1 MWGLDRLES
10 ADAADEGGERF
21 PLPPAPVEDDSL
33 RRALPRIIAAAMIG
47 ALLGVGAKAIMRP
60 TYGASAEILIEP
72 NPAKDLPGD
81 LTPKSVDSNS
91 AINFVES
98 QMGVIT
104 SAPVM
109 ARALRALNPKA
120 GAADDAAALLAFQ
133 RGISVTRA
141 DRSLVVD
148 VTAKAS
154 TPQDAANDANAVVAA
169 YVAEDSDSRAKAAN
183 DLTATLTARIVDRR
197 RALKEAE
204 DKVVAFRA
212 ENGLEGAHDPKILDR
227 TLSDASVALNAAAT
241 QAAEAEARLKQLDAA
256 PRDLSAIVA
265 TGDDPQ
271 SKRLTALIEAQRAA
285 HDDAA
290 KLQGTLGDRH
300 PDLVAARQRAALA
313 DKRVEAALADVRRT
327 LRAQADVAAA
337 QSSALQ
343 ARLEGQSAQAGKI
356 GDSTQRLKTLEAD
369 VESARTTLQAFETR
383 AQEAIQTAF
392 LPADGVRIVA
402 PARAPPASGGP
413 LGYIAFAVAGAL
425 AAMLAAFGLV
435 MARAAYAAG
444 GGADQDEEFSVP
456 RAPLP
461 RGLSA
466 QASANADAMLDQYD
480 RDPDGAFAAAI
491 DRVFAHMGGAGAI
504 LVTGRRKGAGRSTIA
519 ANLARAAA
527 AAGKRTLLIES
538 EDGGA
543 YAHVAR
549 DGLEKGRIDLAGG
562 ARIAYRVADSQ
573 GDLHVAPHG
582 SDAAA
587 DGPHRRFA
595 RADFDVVVIDGPL
608 ASSPAAADLA
618 AAADCVIAVERKS
631 LVPMPPFVAFAR
643 PAASP
648 GRRARVVNFAA

>member
-1 MWGLDRLES
+1 MWGLDRLKS
-10 ADAADEGGERF
+10 ADAADEGGERS
-21 PLPPAPVEDDSL
+21 PLPPALLDDDWL
-33 RRALPRIIAAAMIG
+33 PRALPKIIAAALIG
-47 ALLGVGAKAIMRP
+47 ALLGAGAKAVMRP
-60 TYGASAEILIEP
+60 TYSASAQILIEP

-81 LTPKSVDSNS
+81 LAPQSFDSNS

-109 ARALRALNPKA
+109 ARALQALDPK
-120 GAADDAAALLAFQ
+120 GSAANDPAALVGFQ

-154 TPQDAANDANAVVAA
+154 TPQDAAANANAVVAA
-169 YVAEDSDSRAKAAN
+169 YIGEDSDSRAKAAN

-197 RALKEAE
+197 RALKEAQ

-227 TLSDASVALNAAAT
+227 TLSDASVALSAAT
-241 QAAEAEARLKQLDAA
+241 AQAAEALARLKQLDAA
-256 PRDLSAIVA
+256 PRDLSAVVA

-271 SKRLTALIEAQRAA
+271 SKRLAGLIEAQRAA
-285 HDDAA
+285 RDDAA
-290 KLQGTLGDRH
+290 KLEGTLGDRH

-313 DKRVEAALADVRRT
+313 DKRVADGLADLRRA
-327 LRAQADVAAA
+327 LRAQANASAA
-337 QSSALQ
+337 QRSALQ
-343 ARLEGQSAQAGKI
+343 ARLDGQSAEAGKI
-356 GDSTQRLKTLEAD
+356 DDSAERLKTLEAD
-369 VESARTTLQAFETR
+369 VESARVTLEAFETR
-383 AQEAIQTAF
+383 AQQAIQTAF
-392 LPADGVRIVA
+392 LPADAVRIVA

-413 LGYIAFAVAGAL
+413 LGYVAWAIAGAL
-425 AAMLAAFGLV
+425 AATLATFGFI
-435 MARAAYAAG
+435 MARAAFAADG
-444 GGADQDEEFSVP
+444 GGEQDEEFSVP

-466 QASANADAMLDQYD
+466 QGSVNAGAMLDQYD

-491 DRVFAHMGGAGAI
+491 DRVFAYAGEAGTI

-527 AAGKRTLLIES
+527 AAGKRTLLIET

-543 YAHVAR
+543 YADVAC
-549 DGLEKGRIDLAGG
+549 DGAEKGRIDLAGG
-562 ARIAYRVADSQ
+562 TRIAYRVEDSQ
-573 GDLHVAPHG
+573 GDLYVAPHEA
-582 SDAAA
+582 DLAL
-587 DGPHRRFA
+587 DGPRRRFQ

-608 ASSPAAADLA
+608 APSPAAQDLA
-618 AAADCVIAVERKS
+618 AAADCVVAVERKS
-631 LVPMPPFVAFAR
+631 SAPIPPFLAFQR